1 MAKLDFTRPLLA
13 GAAVLF
19 LILYVQECSRP
30 KVDNSVEQENAA
42 MKTRIAE
49 LETGL
54 QEANDSLTQINA
66 LRSIENKNAQ
76 RDSSRLSIE
85 NRRLSVGYSMAK
97 HDIEHLRDSLPA
109 LNRYVEAA
117 DSLISA
123 KDSLYSAEVRHR
135 MALEELY
142 KSETAALAQ
151 KNVIQ
156 VQLSE
161 KYAAR
166 VDELGKENQRLGKRL
181 ERKRKF
187 NNMLLG
193 ISGGLLT
200 AVGIMALTN

>member
-1 MAKLDFTRPLLA
+1 MKIDLLKPILA

-66 LRSIENKNAQ
+66 LRSIENKKAQ

-85 NRRLSVGYSMAK
+85 NRRLSVGYSRSKQQVQEIQDSTGRISEFVAVT
-97 HDIEHLRDSLPA
+97 DSL
-109 LNRYVEAA
+109 LN
-117 DSLISA
+117 A
-123 KDSLYSAEVRHR
+123 KDSLYYQEVGHR
-135 MALEELY
+135 FAMEHLY
-142 KSETAALAQ
+142 KVEIATLAD
-151 KNVIQ
+151 KNLIQ
-156 VQLSE
+156 VQLNE
-161 KYAAR
+161 QYAAR
-166 VDELGKENQRLGKRL
+166 VDQLTNQNERLSKRL

-187 NNMLLG
+187 SNVLLG

-200 AVGIMALTN
+200 AVGVMALTN